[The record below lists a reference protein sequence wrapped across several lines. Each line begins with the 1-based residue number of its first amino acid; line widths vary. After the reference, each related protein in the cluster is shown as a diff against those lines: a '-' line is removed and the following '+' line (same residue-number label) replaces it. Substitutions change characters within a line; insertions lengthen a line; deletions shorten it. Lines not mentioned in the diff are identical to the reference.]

1 MDFKVKL
8 SQQAVN
14 DIDDI
19 ISYISHELYSPQA
32 AERFFNKINQK
43 ISLLGKN
50 PFIYPL
56 YHDEDLSKK
65 GLRFVIVGNY
75 LMFYI
80 IDEENTVVH
89 IARIVYGGRNL
100 PVVLEENNG
109 LHE

>member
-8 SQQAVN
+8 SQQAVD
-14 DIDDI
+14 DIDNI

-32 AERFFNKINQK
+32 AERFFNRVNQK
-43 ISLLGKN
+43 ITMLGKN

-56 YHDEDLSKK
+56 HHDEELSAK
-65 GLRFVIVGNY
+65 GLRFVVIGNY

-80 IDEENTVVH
+80 IDVENTVVH

-100 PVVLEENNG
+100 PVVFEESDG
-109 LHE
+109 LR